1 MYSADNAH
9 FAVSL
14 LNLACF
20 SDKYRPDGLY
30 AGIIVY
36 GQKSGEPLRLG
47 GRNIYPGYIVT
58 TSESFLRATGT
69 VHGSAFKAA
78 FEEAYRTDILCEGFA
93 VRNGK
98 FSWKSGTF
106 N

>member
-9 FAVSL
+9 FAVSS

-36 GQKSGEPLRLG
+36 GQKSGEPLRFG
-47 GRNIYPGYIVT
+47 GRNIYPGYIVMVNT
-58 TSESFLRATGT
+58 TKVFCVQPELQYMALLSKQLLERPTEPT
-69 VHGSAFKAA
+69 
-78 FEEAYRTDILCEGFA
+78 
-93 VRNGK
+93 
-98 FSWKSGTF
+98 FSVKVLQ
-106 N
+106 

>member
-1 MYSADNAH
+1 VYSADNAH
-9 FAVSL
+9 FAVSS

-47 GRNIYPGYIVT
+47 GRNIYPGYIVMVNT

-69 VHGSAFKAA
+69 SVRGSAFKAA
-78 FEEAYRTDILCEGFA
+78 FGEAYRTDILCEGFA
-93 VRNGK
+93 VRN
-98 FSWKSGTF
+98 
-106 N
+106 